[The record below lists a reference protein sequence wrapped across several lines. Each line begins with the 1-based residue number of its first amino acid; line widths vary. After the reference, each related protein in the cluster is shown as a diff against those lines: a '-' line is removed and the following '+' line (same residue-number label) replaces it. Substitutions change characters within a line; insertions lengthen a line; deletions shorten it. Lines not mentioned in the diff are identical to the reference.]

1 MRTVIEKNHIAP
13 ERCHHLCVILDDRM
27 IAQTIDRE
35 GRTVNPPRMLINAP
49 ETTGIIAKIA
59 IQYRRKVYLGLG
71 LSFEQKKDK
80 YICRQCGQILSADEY
95 RMYRDI
101 LKKARRQSCD
111 AGKIKEIFEYRRAT
125 GGTKYARLIVG
136 GTQKYEKEIS
146 RIIAARILAHEDAD
160 RRHEVAM
167 EELKYSHQ

>member
-59 IQYRRKVYLGLG
+59 IQYRRKVYFGLG

-80 YICRQCGQILSADEY
+80 YICRQCGQI
-95 RMYRDI
+95 
-101 LKKARRQSCD
+101 
-111 AGKIKEIFEYRRAT
+111 
-125 GGTKYARLIVG
+125 
-136 GTQKYEKEIS
+136 
-146 RIIAARILAHEDAD
+146 
-160 RRHEVAM
+160 
-167 EELKYSHQ
+167 

>member
-1 MRTVIEKNHIAP
+1 MRTVIEKEHTLP
-13 ERCHHLCVILDDRM
+13 EKCHHLRVILDGCV
-27 IAQTIDRE
+27 IAQTIDR
-35 GRTVNPPRMLINAP
+35 GRRTINPPRMLINAS

-80 YICRQCGQILSADEY
+80 YICHQCGQILSADEY

-125 GGTKYARLIVG
+125 GGIKYARLIVG
-136 GTQKYEKEIS
+136 GTQKYEKDIS

-167 EELKYSHQ
+167 EELGQ